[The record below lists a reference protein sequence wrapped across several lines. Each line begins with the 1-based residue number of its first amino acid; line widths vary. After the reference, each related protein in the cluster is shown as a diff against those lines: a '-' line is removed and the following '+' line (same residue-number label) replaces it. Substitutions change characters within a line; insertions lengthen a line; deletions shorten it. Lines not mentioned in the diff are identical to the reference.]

1 MHDFGPVPV
10 HEHAY
15 VGGMPYHVDASY
27 EDLNLSQVSDTVP
40 ASAGKPAVHKPVIHG
55 ARKAEE
61 PQHHAE

>member
-1 MHDFGPVPV
+1 M

-15 VGGMPYHVDASY
+15 VGAMPYNVDTSY
-27 EDLNLSQVSDTVP
+27 EDLNLSQVTDT
-40 ASAGKPAVHKPVIHG
+40 ASAPADKPAVHKPVIHG